1 MGSEVK
7 KDDKGRAFAMSLDI
21 AAPVEQVWHALTDAH
36 ELTRWFPLEARVVP
50 GEGGSMYWGWGEGWA
65 GESKITAWEPNRRLK
80 LVETRQGFDADGKPL
95 ATPGAD
101 RELVVEVTLQSQQGV
116 TRVRLV
122 HSGFGT
128 GADWD
133 DELDGV
139 ANGWQCEL
147 RNLRLYVERH
157 FGRDR
162 HLAWAKVSSAL
173 PAEDVWRELFAAGGL
188 TLTPRTA
195 REGERYELTFAGERF
210 TGSVA
215 LAVPNDFVGFAENL
229 HDGMVRVGTYRA
241 AGQTGMMLWAVSY
254 DPADTGRVRSFQEKA
269 EEFLA
274 GRFVTR
280 NVSV

>member
-1 MGSEVK
+1 MGSDAK
-7 KDDKGRAFAMSLDI
+7 KDDKGRTFAMAIDV
-21 AAPVEQVWHALTDAH
+21 AAPVDKVWHALTDAQ

-65 GESKITAWEPNRRLK
+65 GESKIAAWEPNRRLK
-80 LVETRQGFDADGKPL
+80 LVETRQAFDADGKLL

-101 RELVVEVTLQSQQGV
+101 RELVVEVTLESHQGT

-128 GADWD
+128 GADCD

-157 FGRDR
+157 VGRDR
-162 HLAWAKVSSAL
+162 HLAWAKGSSAL
-173 PAEDVWRELFAAGGL
+173 TADAVWRELFAPGGL
-188 TLTPRTA
+188 TLAPRNA
-195 REGERYELTFAGERF
+195 REGERYELSFAGEHF
-210 TGSVA
+210 TGTVA
-215 LAVPNDFVGFAENL
+215 LTVPNDFVGFVENL

-241 AGQTGMMLWAVSY
+241 AGRTGMMLWGVSY
-254 DPADTGRVRSFQEKA
+254 DPADAERLRSFQKKA
-269 EEFLA
+269 EQFLA
-274 GRFVTR
+274 ERFVTR
-280 NVSV
+280 SASV